1 MKRLKSSYQELQML
15 LSLQVVLLAQ
25 GSLVNRQIRVVPE
38 VLEVLYHPVVQVCH
52 LVLVAQVFQR
62 LPVVLVGLVDQ
73 VNHYFRA
80 LH

>member
-1 MKRLKSSYQELQML
+1 MSYQEIQML
-15 LSLQVVLLAQ
+15 LFLRVVLLAQ
-25 GSLVNRQIRVVPE
+25 DYPVNRQIRVVPE
-38 VLEVLYHPVVQVCH
+38 LLEDLYHPVVQECH

-80 LH
+80 RH